1 VKDPPEASTTI
12 DQKAITATLKKCY
25 SPISLA
31 IATFVTAGIY
41 FVLQYELSVEANHLA
56 LRESCRSHPVSLC
69 PAEEQVQTAKHTA
82 RMIHTSKIWPPVKKP
97 GSQEM

>member
-1 VKDPPEASTTI
+1 VIDPPEASTTT
-12 DQKAITATLKKCY
+12 DKGAIAATLKKCY

-31 IATFVTAGIY
+31 IATFMAAGIY
-41 FVLQYELSVEANHLA
+41 FALQYKLSVEANHLA

-69 PAEEQVQTAKHTA
+69 PAEEQVQTAKHIA
-82 RMIHTSKIWPPVKKP
+82 RMMNTSKIWSPVKKL